1 MVSIF
6 RKFEP
11 ERIEQQNYDNTIFYP
26 QRWNP

>member
-11 ERIEQQNYDNTIFYP
+11 GTIEQQNYDNTIFYP
-26 QRWNP
+26 QRRNP